1 MGNLWNHGPSLP
13 YPLVL
18 CKQGQVED
26 LELNSP
32 EANGNSPQ
40 PFPPQPSDVRASV
53 ASTKPSH
60 VEATSPRSSCWS
72 QQNGISQPGVF
83 RWPRTGPGLSRA
95 GSPRASWRSCHA
107 FVPPNTQ
114 SIQIRNLEVSYTW
127 KEATCQSYPWCGSA
141 EWTHLSVSENGLVT
155 HSVKP

>member
-1 MGNLWNHGPSLP
+1 MVLHCHILWFYANRGKL
-13 YPLVL
+13 
-18 CKQGQVED
+18 KTW
-26 LELNSP
+26 NSTAQKSMEIP
-32 EANGNSPQ
+32 PQ

-83 RWPRTGPGLSRA
+83 RWPRTGPCLSRA

-155 HSVKP
+155 HSVKT